1 MEKQVLNYRVIIEP
15 DKRTGTNEPCFSAYC
30 STLDVATD
38 GDTFE
43 EVLKNIQDAI
53 SLRVAVLVDE
63 GEEVPVDRIDEE
75 VLVHTQVTAPK
86 GIRLAVV

>member
-1 MEKQVLNYRVIIEP
+1 MQKQVLNYRVIIEP
-15 DKRTGTNEPCFSAYC
+15 DKRIGTNDPCFFAYC

-75 VLVHTQVTAPK
+75 VLVHTTVVAPK
-86 GIRLAVV
+86 GIRIAIA